1 MAESQSNAGP
11 SGSSSTAT
19 AAIGSE
25 SGTGSD
31 PVPLDEQEEVEAPRR
46 NATTEESGMEGIAT
60 TSTSS
65 PAIGAQ
71 AGADADMEVQMDG
84 GDIGPQL
91 PIDTEGGV
99 EGEADTAEDMV
110 IEAGPSHIG
119 KRVKVCH
126 CCSYLKISSL

>member
-1 MAESQSNAGP
+1 
-11 SGSSSTAT
+11 
-19 AAIGSE
+19 
-25 SGTGSD
+25 
-31 PVPLDEQEEVEAPRR
+31 
-46 NATTEESGMEGIAT
+46 MEGIAT

-65 PAIGAQ
+65 PATD
-71 AGADADMEVQMDG
+71 AGAGVEADMEVQMDG

-91 PIDTEGGV
+91 PPDTEGGL

-126 CCSYLKISSL
+126 CCYYFRIPSL